1 MLKTHALALIALI
14 FEFAMAALAQQSRI
28 TAQIDNSQRVT
39 LTGHLHP
46 LAKAQYDQGALDPS
60 TQLSRVTVTLQPSAA
75 QQAQLK
81 QLLAEQQDPSSPNYH
96 KWLTPEEY
104 ASRFGVS
111 VSDINTI
118 AQWLRSQNLTITS
131 VARGRNSIAVS
142 GTASAVENAFQ
153 VQLDRF
159 VINGETHF
167 APTTEP
173 SVPAAFSGVISG
185 IRGLNDFRLKPAHRR
200 KAILQAPSKPQ
211 VESESLCGG
220 YCLGP
225 SDVATIYDIN
235 ALYNKGWN
243 GSGQSLAVVGQSAIL
258 TSDIDA
264 YRSAFNLPAIN
275 LQQTLVPGSQNPG
288 TVSGDEGES
297 DLDIE
302 LSGGIAQNATIV
314 FVYSE
319 DVTDSVQYAIDQN
332 VAPVISMS
340 YGECENESPQS
351 DATSMQQLAEQA
363 NAQGITWLASSG
375 DSGAAACYDP
385 GVDSNTTASV
395 NLPAS
400 VPEVTGVG
408 GTEFNEGTGTYWSS
422 TGAALGYIPEIAW
435 NDTAEDAGSCGQ
447 ELCPSASGGGPSV
460 FFAKPSWQTGDNVP
474 ADGARD
480 VPDISLSASAD
491 HDGYIIYSSDGCGGV
506 GRSREAT
513 TCEQVVG
520 GTSAGPPNIA
530 GLLTLFNQ
538 GLIATGAQS
547 APGQGNI
554 NPQLYR
560 EVQSTP
566 SAFHDITVGNN
577 IITFTCSEF
586 QRGCTGA
593 SVGYDAGPGYDLV
606 TGIGTVDGYNLW
618 SGWVNTSGK
627 GPGAAETSSGP
638 PSIGAATN
646 GFSYTESY
654 APGMFIAV
662 FGAQLAPSTQ
672 TASAPLPTQL
682 AGVSATVNGLAVPI
696 YYVSPT
702 QLNLQIP
709 YEVPVGTATLT
720 IDNNGETSSTQIQ
733 IAATAPGIL
742 TSSSAPVPDG
752 SGEPGQELVL
762 YITGGGLV
770 SPSIADGAAPA
781 AGTAAANLPMPQAG
795 LSVTVGGIQATVNFA
810 GIGVGLVGVMQVN
823 YTVPANVSTGA
834 QPVIVSVGGV
844 ASPAAT
850 LTVLP

>member
-1 MLKTHALALIALI
+1 MLKTHALRLIALI
-14 FEFAMAALAQQSRI
+14 FGLAMMAPAQPSRI
-28 TAQIDNSQRVT
+28 TAQIDNSRRIT

-46 LAKAQYDQGALDPS
+46 KALPQYDQGALDPS
-60 TQLSRVTVTLQPSAA
+60 TQLSRVTIMLQPSAA
-75 QQAQLK
+75 QQADLK
-81 QLLAEQQDPSSPNYH
+81 QLLADQQNPSSPNYH

-104 ASRFGVS
+104 ANRFGAS
-111 VSDINTI
+111 VSDLNTV
-118 AQWLRSQNLTITS
+118 AQWLRSQNLQVTS
-131 VARGRNSIAVS
+131 VARGRDSIAVS

-153 VQLDRF
+153 VQLHRF
-159 VINGETHF
+159 VINGQTHY

-173 SVPAAFSGVISG
+173 SVPAAFSNVISG
-185 IRGLNDFRLKPAHRR
+185 IRGLNDFRLKPASRR
-200 KAILQAPSKPQ
+200 KAILQAPNKPQ

-225 SDVATIYDIN
+225 SDIATIYDVN
-235 ALYNKGWN
+235 PLYAKGWN

-258 TSDIDA
+258 TADIDA

-275 LQQTLVPGSQNPG
+275 LQQVLASGSQNPG

-302 LSGGIAQNATIV
+302 LSGGIAPNATIV

-319 DVTDSVQYAIDQN
+319 DVTTSAEYAIDQN
-332 VAPVISMS
+332 LAPVISMS

-351 DATSMQQLAEQA
+351 DATSMQQLAEKA
-363 NAQGITWLASSG
+363 NSEGITWLASSG
-375 DSGAAACYDP
+375 DSGAAGCYDP
-385 GVDSNTTASV
+385 GYDSNSTASV

-400 VPEVTGVG
+400 VPEVTGIG
-408 GTEFNEGTGTYWSS
+408 GTEFSEGNGTYWNSS
-422 TGAALGYIPEIAW
+422 GAAVGYIPEIAW
-435 NDTAEDAGSCGQ
+435 NDTTEDEGSCGQ
-447 ELCPSASGGGPSV
+447 ELCPSASGGGKSV
-460 FFAKPSWQTGDNVP
+460 YFSKPSWQTGDSVP

-491 HDGYIIYSSDGCGGV
+491 HDGYIIYSSDGCGG
-506 GRSREAT
+506 GRGREAT

-547 APGQGNI
+547 GPGQGNI
-554 NPQLYR
+554 NPQLYS

-566 SAFHDITVGNN
+566 SAFHDITSGNN
-577 IITFTCSEF
+577 IVTFACSQF
-586 QRGCTGA
+586 QRGCTGG
-593 SVGYDAGPGYDLV
+593 SVGYDAGSGYDLV
-606 TGIGTVDGYNLW
+606 TGIGSIDGYNLW
-618 SGWVNTSGK
+618 SGWINTSGK

-638 PSIGAATN
+638 PVIGAVTD

-662 FGAQLAPSTQ
+662 FGTQLSPSTQ

-682 AGVSATVNGLAVPI
+682 AGVSATVNGIAVPI

-709 YEVPVGTATLT
+709 YEVPVGAATLI
-720 IDNNGETSSTQIQ
+720 IDNNGATSSTQIQ

-742 TSSSAPVPDG
+742 TQSSAPVPDG

-795 LSVTVGGIQATVNFA
+795 LSVTVAGIQASVQFA
-810 GIGVGLVGVMQVN
+810 GVGVGLVGVMQVN
-823 YTVPANVSTGA
+823 FTVPANAPQGA
-834 QPVIVSVGGV
+834 QPVVVTVGGV
-844 ASPAAT
+844 SSPAAT